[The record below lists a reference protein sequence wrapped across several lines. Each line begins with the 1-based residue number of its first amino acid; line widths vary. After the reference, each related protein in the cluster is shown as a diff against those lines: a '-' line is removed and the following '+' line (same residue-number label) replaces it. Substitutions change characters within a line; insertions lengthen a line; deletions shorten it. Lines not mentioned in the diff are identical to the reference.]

1 MKAIV
6 VATKNPGKLREIKDA
21 LQGMGV
27 ELVSLKDLS
36 PVPPLEEDG
45 KTLQE
50 NALKK
55 ARVVAERFGRLT
67 IADDSG
73 LEVDYLQGEPGVRSA
88 RFAGERASDAEN
100 NRKLQRLLEGV
111 PSSQRGATFRCII
124 AVVSPQG
131 KEAWVEG
138 TCRGVIGDT
147 ERGGQGFGYDPLFFL
162 PELGKALAE
171 LPLEAKNRVSHRGH
185 ALAALKEA
193 LKDFI

>member
-1 MKAIV
+1 VKAIV